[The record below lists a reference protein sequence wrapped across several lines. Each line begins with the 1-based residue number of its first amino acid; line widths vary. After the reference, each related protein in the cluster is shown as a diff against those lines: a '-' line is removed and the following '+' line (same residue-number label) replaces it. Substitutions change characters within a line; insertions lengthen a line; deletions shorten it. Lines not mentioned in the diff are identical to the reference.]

1 MINKILLTGLLAITA
16 VLQAQD
22 FVKAKVKHTDG
33 EALAYSPDGQFLAVS
48 SMNNLIL
55 YSAGSGIKVRA
66 LEGLTGKVTAVAF
79 SPDSKTIVAG
89 TTSGKLQGWRSTD
102 GQIVGRASVKGEVRG
117 IGLPDNDHVVV
128 LDENSTGSYLLSK
141 QTWEWTVPHTVK
153 NPRALAVSK
162 DLVAFGG
169 STKTIHVIGTD
180 GKPKFDLKGHTDWV
194 RGLDFHPKEAMLA
207 SSSDDGKVFLWNLET
222 KSVETILEDLKG
234 RIYGLRFSSDGSAI
248 VYAGQSLKI
257 WSIEKKYPIFEI
269 TKLVSQIIAISI
281 SPDGQFVSTLEDLVQ
296 NFTIYDL
303 SSLNFSPLFT
313 VKDTKDQM
321 PPQIFV
327 SNPANIRND
336 RISVMSEMLPLKGS
350 VFDESG
356 ILALKVNGIETPVK
370 NKANF
375 VINLPLTMGDNA
387 VTIEATDINGNI
399 AMRKFT
405 VERKNVDGTAYDPA
419 KARNFLFA
427 VAIDDYKNI
436 TKLKNPVKDVTDVTK
451 VLLSKYNFDFENVV
465 LLKNEQATRNNI
477 IEGMRSLIEKLT
489 PQDNLLIYFAGHGY
503 FDKLLNEGYWVPV
516 EAQNTTGDFIP
527 NSLILKIL
535 DNIDTQHTFLVADA
549 CFSGSLFA
557 STSRGY
563 VENVEKFRS
572 RWGLT
577 SGRLELVADGT
588 DTNSPF
594 AKNLLDFLNAN
605 SKRNFAVS
613 ELVQYVKIKTAE
625 ETTQTPLG
633 NPIKSLGDEGGEFI
647 FYHKND

>member
-1 MINKILLTGLLAITA
+1 MKNFLSVTCLI
-16 VLQAQD
+16 VLSLGSQAQD
-22 FVKAKVKHTDG
+22 FVKARVKHPDG
-33 EALAYSPDGQFLAVS
+33 EALSYSPDGQFIAVS
-48 SMNNLIL
+48 SGEHLIL
-55 YSAGSGIKVRA
+55 YSAGSGIKVRS
-66 LEGLTGKVTAVAF
+66 LEGITGKITAVAF
-79 SPDSKTIVAG
+79 SPDSKIASAG
-89 TTSGKLQGWRSTD
+89 TATGKIQCWRVAD
-102 GQIVGRASVKGEVRG
+102 GQITGRASVKGSISGVG
-117 IGLPDNDHVVV
+117 FPDNERLVV
-128 LDENSTGSYLLSK
+128 LDEQSTGSFLLAK
-141 QTWEWTVPHTVK
+141 QDWEWKTPHTVK

-162 DLVAFGG
+162 ELIAFGG
-169 STKTIHVIGTD
+169 STKMVHVIGTD
-180 GKPKFDLKGHTDWV
+180 GKPKFDLRGHTDWV
-194 RGLDFHPKEAMLA
+194 RALDFHPKDNLLA
-207 SSSDDGKVFLWNLET
+207 SSSDDGKVFLWNLDT
-222 KSVETILEDLKG
+222 KTFDNILNDLPG
-234 RIYGLRFSSDGSAI
+234 RIYGLKFSSDGSAI
-248 VYAGQSLKI
+248 VYAGQAIKI

-269 TKLVSQIIAISI
+269 TKIYSQVIGATV
-281 SPDGQFVSTLEDLVQ
+281 SPDGQFLATLEDMVQ
-296 NFTIYDL
+296 SFTIYDL

-313 VKDTKDQM
+313 VKDTKDQT

-336 RISVMSEMLPLKGS
+336 RISVMTELLPVKGS
-350 VFDESG
+350 IFDESG
-356 ILALKVNGIETPVK
+356 ILSLKVNGIETPVK

-375 VINLPLTMGDNA
+375 VINLPLTMGENV

-419 KARNFLFA
+419 QARNFLFA

-451 VLLSKYNFDFENVV
+451 VLLSKYNFEFDNVV
-465 LLKNEQATRNNI
+465 FLKNEQATRNNI

-594 AKNLLDFLNAN
+594 AKNLLDFLKAN
-605 SKRNFAVS
+605 SNRNFAVS

-647 FYHKND
+647 FYHKNN

>member
-1 MINKILLTGLLAITA
+1 MKTSLLTGCLLAVILT
-16 VLQAQD
+16 VHAQD
-22 FVKAKVKHTDG
+22 FVKTRAKHTNG
-33 EALAYSPDGQFLAVS
+33 EVLSYSPDGQFLAVS
-48 SMNNLIL
+48 SEDKIII
-55 YSAGSGIKVRA
+55 YSAGSGIKVKS
-66 LEGLTGKVTAVAF
+66 LEGLTGKITALAF
-79 SPDSKTIVAG
+79 SPDSKNIAAG
-89 TTSGKLQGWRSTD
+89 TASGKIQSWRVADS
-102 GQIVGRASVKGEVRG
+102 QISGRTSVKAEVRG
-117 IGLPDNDHVVV
+117 IGFPDNDQIVV
-128 LDENSTGSYLLSK
+128 LDELTTGSFQLAK
-141 QTWEWTVPHTVK
+141 QAWNWSFPHSVK
-153 NPRALAVSK
+153 NPRAFAVSK
-162 DLVAFGG
+162 ELIAFGG
-169 STKTIHVIGTD
+169 STKIVHVIGTD
-180 GKPKFDLKGHTDWV
+180 GKPKFDLSGHTNWV
-194 RGLDFHPKEAMLA
+194 RALDFHPKEAMLA

-222 KSVETILEDLKG
+222 KSFDNILNDLPG
-234 RIYGLRFSSDGSAI
+234 RIYGLKFSSDGSAI
-248 VYAGQSLKI
+248 VYAGQAIKI

-269 TKLVSQIIAISI
+269 TKIYSQVIAATV
-281 SPDGQFVSTLEDLVQ
+281 SPDGQFLAILEDMVQ
-296 NFTIYDL
+296 TFTIYDL
-303 SSLNFSPLFT
+303 STLNFSPLFT
-313 VKDTKDQM
+313 IKDTKDQT

-336 RISVMSEMLPLKGS
+336 RISVMTELLPVKGS
-350 VFDESG
+350 IFDESG
-356 ILALKVNGIETPVK
+356 ILSLKVNGIETPVK

-375 VINLPLTMGDNA
+375 VINLPLTMGENV
-387 VTIEATDINGNI
+387 VTIEATDVNGNI

-419 KARNFLFA
+419 QARNFLFA

-451 VLLSKYNFDFENVV
+451 TLLSKYNFDFENVV

-489 PQDNLLIYFAGHGY
+489 PQDNLIIYFAGHGY

-605 SKRNFAVS
+605 SNRNFAVS

-625 ETTQTPLG
+625 ETSQTPLG

-647 FYHKND
+647 FYHKKN